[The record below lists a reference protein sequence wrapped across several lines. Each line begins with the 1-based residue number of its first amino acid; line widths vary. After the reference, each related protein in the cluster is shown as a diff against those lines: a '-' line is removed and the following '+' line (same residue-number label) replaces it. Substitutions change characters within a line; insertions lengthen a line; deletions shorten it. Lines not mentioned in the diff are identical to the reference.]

1 MPKFIACNTILGVI
15 EETFFTQFHED
26 QSKVYAQTINKPLTN
41 NNTVQKI
48 TCFNNTIIVYQTDEL
63 FRNIQDSWGN
73 TVSLRHQEL
82 METQCCKSR
91 LTIVSSMSSSEASS
105 SSLHS
110 ASAFCNTYSHYV
122 YVCNQDTATE
132 VLININRNDECPP
145 KLVISSYFGA
155 HATSFSQATVCE

>member
-63 FRNIQDSWGN
+63 FRNIQDS
-73 TVSLRHQEL
+73 
-82 METQCCKSR
+82 
-91 LTIVSSMSSSEASS
+91 
-105 SSLHS
+105 
-110 ASAFCNTYSHYV
+110 
-122 YVCNQDTATE
+122 
-132 VLININRNDECPP
+132 
-145 KLVISSYFGA
+145 
-155 HATSFSQATVCE
+155 